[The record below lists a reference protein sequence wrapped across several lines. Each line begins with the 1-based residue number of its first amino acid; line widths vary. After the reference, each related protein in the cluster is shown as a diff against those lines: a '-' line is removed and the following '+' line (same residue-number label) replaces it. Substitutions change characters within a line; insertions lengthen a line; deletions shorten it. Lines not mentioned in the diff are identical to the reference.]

1 LSIPLPAFRNPQEE
15 GEPCLPFDP
24 ATATLPEIRAE
35 ITRLYDME
43 LRELNEC
50 HQGAADWYLF
60 EIRRLE
66 HLHFERCYQAP
77 PDRAT
82 H

>member
-1 LSIPLPAFRNPQEE
+1 MLRKASR
-15 GEPCLPFDP
+15 CHPFDP

-43 LRELNEC
+43 LRELNAL
-50 HQGAADWYLF
+50 HQGVAEWYMF

-66 HLHFERCYQAP
+66 HLHFERCYQARQ
-77 PDRAT
+77 DRAT
-82 H
+82 